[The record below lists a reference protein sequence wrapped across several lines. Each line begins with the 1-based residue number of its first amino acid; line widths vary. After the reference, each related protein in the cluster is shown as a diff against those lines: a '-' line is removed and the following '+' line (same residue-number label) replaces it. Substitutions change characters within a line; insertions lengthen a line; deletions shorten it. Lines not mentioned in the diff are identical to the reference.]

1 MGKPI
6 CSDCGMNMGKI
17 AYVNDSHVTDQD
29 GRKVREVSGGKF
41 GGFFA
46 CVNSNCPSC
55 YLSHK
60 KSRIADL
67 ESKQNEK

>member
-1 MGKPI
+1 
-6 CSDCGMNMGKI
+6 MGKI
-17 AYVNDSHVTDQD
+17 AYVNDSDVTDQD
-29 GRKVREVSGGKF
+29 GRKVGIVSKRES

-55 YLSHK
+55 HLSYK